1 MIIEQFLI
9 EGKNL
14 LMILLK
20 FLVCAIAIAVTDKYV
35 WNKWSLQ
42 TELKRG
48 NMAAALFAGL
58 VILAAAILR

>member
-1 MIIEQFLI
+1 MILEQFLI

-14 LMILLK
+14 IMILLK
-20 FLVCAIAIAVTDKYV
+20 FITCALAISLTDKYV

-42 TELKRG
+42 EELVKG